1 MPSSISCSREDRK
14 VHKNVSTVRIILSSA
29 LKNAVLSIGTVA
41 AVAGAIVTA
50 LIPPLVLERIVNTL
64 TEGKRPGIMLVSA
77 YFGIILMAGLAE
89 SARES
94 LLSVFAQ
101 RITRSLRH
109 ELCGKLSRLD
119 TGCFVQQTPGEIVS
133 RFVGDVDTV
142 ENLFTGGII
151 GMTADLGK
159 IISILVV
166 VFIKAP
172 GLAWII
178 IALVPALY
186 IFTRVIQKRMLR
198 AQMDSRAAA
207 ASVSGFL
214 PETLHCIRTVHLLGR
229 EGFMRKRYD
238 EAIEEGYQ
246 ATERTNFYDS
256 VYSPVILIVS
266 AAVTALVFVLSAS
279 GNPSLRHLFG
289 MSAGTAVAVIS
300 YISQVFTPLE
310 SIGMEIQTV
319 QSAVAGVHRINDFLA
334 LSEKETGSAD
344 AEKSDLCISVNK
356 VDFAYTADTP
366 VLENISLNIREGE
379 HVTLTGRTGAG
390 KSTLFKL
397 LMGLYRPQKG
407 SVRIMG
413 REASDIP
420 DSEKRHLFGCVEQ
433 HFYAPPGTIE
443 EQITLFDPEI
453 TYEDAVKAAKLT
465 GLHAAI
471 MALPENY
478 KTMFSEAHFS
488 QGQRQLLAIARA
500 VAADPKILL
509 LDEITADLD
518 AETEHCVLA
527 ALRFAAGGRTV
538 VSISHRLYE
547 EKGSRR
553 VEIG

>member
-94 LLSVFAQ
+94 LLSVFGQ

-390 KSTLFKL
+390 KSTILKL
-397 LMGLYRPQKG
+397 LLGLYEPQGGEVLIHGRPAVT
-407 SVRIMG
+407 VR
-413 REASDIP
+413 EE
-420 DSEKRHLFGCVEQ
+420 EKRKLFGYVEQ
-433 HFYAPPGTIE
+433 IFHMVPGTVRD
-443 EQITLFDPEI
+443 QITLYDETIPA
-453 TYEDAVKAAKLT
+453 DRVKAVAELT
-465 GLHAAI
+465 GLDDVI
-471 MALPENY
+471 ESSENGYDTKCTPEL
-478 KTMFSEAHFS
+478 FS
-488 QGQRQLLAIARA
+488 QGQWQLLSIARA
-500 VAADPKILL
+500 AVAEPQMLL
-509 LDEITADLD
+509 FDEITANLD
-518 AETEHCVLA
+518 AETEKAVLL
-527 ALRFAAGGRTV
+527 ALKRVAKDRTV
-538 VSISHRLYE
+538 ISISHRTSAELGRIIYL
-547 EKGSRR
+547 
-553 VEIG
+553 

>member
-1 MPSSISCSREDRK
+1 M
-14 VHKNVSTVRIILSSA
+14 HKNVSTVRIILSSA
-29 LKNAVLSIGTVA
+29 LKNAVLSIGTIA

-89 SARES
+89 STRES
-94 LLSVFAQ
+94 LLSVFGQ

-142 ENLFTGGII
+142 EKLFTGGII
-151 GMTADLGK
+151 GMTADIGK
-159 IISILVV
+159 IISILTV

-172 GLAWII
+172 GLAWMI
-178 IALVPALY
+178 IALIPALY
-186 IFTRVIQKRMLR
+186 IFTRAIQQRMLC

-279 GNPSLRHLFG
+279 GNPSLRYLFG

-319 QSAVAGVHRINDFLA
+319 QSAVAGVHRIDDFLA
-334 LSEKETGSAD
+334 LSERETGSAA
-344 AEKSDLCISVNK
+344 AEKTDLCISVNE
-356 VDFAYTADTP
+356 VDFAYAADTP

-433 HFYAPPGTIE
+433 RFYAPPGTIE

-453 TYEDAVKAAKLT
+453 THDDAVKAAKLT

-488 QGQRQLLAIARA
+488 QGQRQLLAISRA
-500 VAADPKILL
+500 VASDPKILL

-527 ALRFAAGGRTV
+527 ALRSAAGGRTV

>member
-1 MPSSISCSREDRK
+1 M
-14 VHKNVSTVRIILSSA
+14 HKNVSTVRIILSFA

-64 TEGKRPGIMLVSA
+64 AEGNHPGIMLVSA

-94 LLSVFAQ
+94 LLSVFGQ

-151 GMTADLGK
+151 GMTADFGK
-159 IISILVV
+159 IISILAI

-172 GLAWII
+172 GLAWMI
-178 IALVPALY
+178 IALIPALY

-319 QSAVAGVHRINDFLA
+319 QSAVAGVHRIDDFLDF
-334 LSEKETGSAD
+334 SERETGSSA
-344 AEKSDLCISVNK
+344 AEKSDLCISVNG

-453 TYEDAVKAAKLT
+453 TYDDAVKAAKLT

-527 ALRFAAGGRTV
+527 ALRSAAGGRTV

>member
-1 MPSSISCSREDRK
+1 M
-14 VHKNVSTVRIILSSA
+14 HKNVSTVRIILSST

-94 LLSVFAQ
+94 LLSVFGQ

>member
-1 MPSSISCSREDRK
+1 M
-14 VHKNVSTVRIILSSA
+14 HKNVSTVRIILSSA

-64 TEGKRPGIMLVSA
+64 AEGNHPGIMLVSA

-94 LLSVFAQ
+94 LLSVFGQ

-151 GMTADLGK
+151 GMTADFGK
-159 IISILVV
+159 IISILAI

-172 GLAWII
+172 GLAWMI
-178 IALVPALY
+178 IALIPALY

-319 QSAVAGVHRINDFLA
+319 QSAIAGVHRIDDFLD
-334 LSEKETGSAD
+334 LSERETGSSA
-344 AEKSDLCISVNK
+344 AEKSDLCISVNG

-453 TYEDAVKAAKLT
+453 TYDDAVKAAKLT

-527 ALRFAAGGRTV
+527 ALRSAAGGRTV

>member
-1 MPSSISCSREDRK
+1 M
-14 VHKNVSTVRIILSSA
+14 HKNVSTVRIILSSA

-50 LIPPLVLERIVNTL
+50 LIPPLVLERILNTL

-94 LLSVFAQ
+94 LLSVFGQ

>member
-1 MPSSISCSREDRK
+1 M
-14 VHKNVSTVRIILSSA
+14 HKNVSTVRIILSSA
-29 LKNAVLSIGTVA
+29 LKNAVLSIGTIA

-94 LLSVFAQ
+94 LLSVFGQ

-334 LSEKETGSAD
+334 ISEKETGSAD

>member
-1 MPSSISCSREDRK
+1 M
-14 VHKNVSTVRIILSSA
+14 HKNVSTVRIILSSA

-64 TEGKRPGIMLVSA
+64 AEGNHPGIMLVSA

-94 LLSVFAQ
+94 LLSVFGQ

-151 GMTADLGK
+151 GMTADFGK
-159 IISILVV
+159 IISILAI

-172 GLAWII
+172 GLAWMI
-178 IALVPALY
+178 IALIPALY

-279 GNPSLRHLFG
+279 GNPSLRHLFS

-319 QSAVAGVHRINDFLA
+319 QSAVAGVHRIDDFLDF
-334 LSEKETGSAD
+334 SERETGSSA
-344 AEKSDLCISVNK
+344 AEKSDLCISVNG

-453 TYEDAVKAAKLT
+453 TYDDAVKAAKLT

-527 ALRFAAGGRTV
+527 ALRSAAGGRTV

>member
-1 MPSSISCSREDRK
+1 M
-14 VHKNVSTVRIILSSA
+14 HKNVSTVRIILSSA

-64 TEGKRPGIMLVSA
+64 AEGNHPGIMLVSA

-94 LLSVFAQ
+94 LLSVFGQ

-151 GMTADLGK
+151 GMTADFGK
-159 IISILVV
+159 IISILAI

-172 GLAWII
+172 GLAWMI
-178 IALVPALY
+178 IALIPALY

-319 QSAVAGVHRINDFLA
+319 QSAVAGVHRIDDFLD
-334 LSEKETGSAD
+334 LSERETGSSA
-344 AEKSDLCISVNK
+344 AEKSDLCISVNG

-413 REASDIP
+413 CEASDIP

-453 TYEDAVKAAKLT
+453 TYDDAVKAAKLT

-527 ALRFAAGGRTV
+527 ALRSAAGGRTV

>member
-1 MPSSISCSREDRK
+1 M
-14 VHKNVSTVRIILSSA
+14 HKNVSTVRIILSSA

-94 LLSVFAQ
+94 LLSVFGQ

-413 REASDIP
+413 REVSDIP

>member
-1 MPSSISCSREDRK
+1 M
-14 VHKNVSTVRIILSSA
+14 HKNVSTVRIILSSA
-29 LKNAVLSIGTVA
+29 LKNAVLSIGTIA

-64 TEGKRPGIMLVSA
+64 AEGKRLGIMLVSA
-77 YFGIILMAGLAE
+77 YFGIILIAGLAE

-94 LLSVFAQ
+94 LLSVFGQ

-151 GMTADLGK
+151 GMTADFGK
-159 IISILVV
+159 IISILAI

-172 GLAWII
+172 GLAWMI
-178 IALVPALY
+178 IALIPALY

-319 QSAVAGVHRINDFLA
+319 QSAVAGVHRIDDFLA
-334 LSEKETGSAD
+334 LSERDTGSAA
-344 AEKSDLCISVNK
+344 AEKSDLSISVNE

-413 REASDIP
+413 CEASDIP

-453 TYEDAVKAAKLT
+453 TYDDAVKASKLT

-527 ALRFAAGGRTV
+527 ALHSAAGGRTV

>member
-1 MPSSISCSREDRK
+1 MR
-14 VHKNVSTVRIILSSA
+14 KNVSTVQIILSSA
-29 LKNAVLSIGTVA
+29 LKNAVLSIGTIA

-94 LLSVFAQ
+94 LLSVFGQ

-159 IISILVV
+159 IISILAV

-172 GLAWII
+172 GLAWMI
-178 IALVPALY
+178 IALIPALY
-186 IFTRVIQKRMLR
+186 IFTRAIQKRMLR

-279 GNPSLRHLFG
+279 GNPSLRYLFG

-319 QSAVAGVHRINDFLA
+319 QSAVAGVHRIDDFLA
-334 LSEKETGSAD
+334 LPEKETGSAA
-344 AEKSDLCISVNK
+344 AEKSDLCISVND

-443 EQITLFDPEI
+443 EQITLFDPGI
-453 TYEDAVKAAKLT
+453 THDDAVKAAKLT

-527 ALRFAAGGRTV
+527 ALRSAAGGRTV

>member
-41 AVAGAIVTA
+41 EVAGAIVTA

-94 LLSVFAQ
+94 LLSVFGQ

-547 EKGSRR
+547 ENGSRR

>member
-1 MPSSISCSREDRK
+1 M
-14 VHKNVSTVRIILSSA
+14 HKNVSTVRIILSSA

-64 TEGKRPGIMLVSA
+64 AEGNHPGIMLVSA

-94 LLSVFAQ
+94 LLSVFGQ

-151 GMTADLGK
+151 GMTADFGK
-159 IISILVV
+159 IISILAI

-172 GLAWII
+172 GLAWMI
-178 IALVPALY
+178 IALIPALY

-319 QSAVAGVHRINDFLA
+319 QSAVAGVHRIDDFLD
-334 LSEKETGSAD
+334 LSERETGSSA
-344 AEKSDLCISVNK
+344 AEKSDLYISVNG

-453 TYEDAVKAAKLT
+453 TYDDAVKAAKLT

-527 ALRFAAGGRTV
+527 ALRSAAGGRTV

>member
-1 MPSSISCSREDRK
+1 M
-14 VHKNVSTVRIILSSA
+14 HKNVSTVRIILSSA

-94 LLSVFAQ
+94 LLSVFGQ

-207 ASVSGFL
+207 ASASGFL

>member
-1 MPSSISCSREDRK
+1 M
-14 VHKNVSTVRIILSSA
+14 
-29 LKNAVLSIGTVA
+29 
-41 AVAGAIVTA
+41 
-50 LIPPLVLERIVNTL
+50 LERIVNTL
-64 TEGKRPGIMLVSA
+64 AEGKRLGIMLVSA

-94 LLSVFAQ
+94 LLSVFGQ

-172 GLAWII
+172 GLAWMI
-178 IALVPALY
+178 IALIPALY

-319 QSAVAGVHRINDFLA
+319 QSAVAGVHRIGDFLA
-334 LSEKETGSAD
+334 LSERETGSAA
-344 AEKSDLCISVNK
+344 AEKSDLCISVNE

-366 VLENISLNIREGE
+366 ILENISLNIREGE

-453 TYEDAVKAAKLT
+453 TYDDAVKAAKLT

-527 ALRFAAGGRTV
+527 ALRSAAGGRTV

>member
-1 MPSSISCSREDRK
+1 M
-14 VHKNVSTVRIILSSA
+14 HKNVSTVRIILSSA
-29 LKNAVLSIGTVA
+29 LKNAVLSIGTIA

-64 TEGKRPGIMLVSA
+64 AEGKRPGIMLVSA

-94 LLSVFAQ
+94 LLSVFGQ

-465 GLHAAI
+465 GLHAADR
-471 MALPENY
+471 
-478 KTMFSEAHFS
+478 KS
-488 QGQRQLLAIARA
+488 
-500 VAADPKILL
+500 
-509 LDEITADLD
+509 
-518 AETEHCVLA
+518 
-527 ALRFAAGGRTV
+527 V
-538 VSISHRLYE
+538 V
-547 EKGSRR
+547 
-553 VEIG
+553 

>member
-1 MPSSISCSREDRK
+1 M
-14 VHKNVSTVRIILSSA
+14 HKNVSTVRIILSSA
-29 LKNAVLSIGTVA
+29 LKNAVLSIGTIA

-64 TEGKRPGIMLVSA
+64 AEGKRPGIMLVSA

-94 LLSVFAQ
+94 LLSVFGQ

-151 GMTADLGK
+151 GMTADFGK
-159 IISILVV
+159 IISILAI

-172 GLAWII
+172 GLAWMI
-178 IALVPALY
+178 IALIPALC
-186 IFTRVIQKRMLR
+186 IFTRVIQNRMLR
-198 AQMDSRAAA
+198 AQMDSRAPA

-319 QSAVAGVHRINDFLA
+319 QSAVAGVHRIDDFLA
-334 LSEKETGSAD
+334 LSERDTGSAA
-344 AEKSDLCISVNK
+344 AEKSDLSISVNE

-413 REASDIP
+413 CEASDIP

-453 TYEDAVKAAKLT
+453 TYDDAVKAAKLT

-527 ALRFAAGGRTV
+527 ALRSAAGGRTV

>member
-1 MPSSISCSREDRK
+1 M
-14 VHKNVSTVRIILSSA
+14 HKNVSTVRIILSSA

-94 LLSVFAQ
+94 LLSVFGQ

-198 AQMDSRAAA
+198 AQIDSRAAA

>member
-1 MPSSISCSREDRK
+1 M
-14 VHKNVSTVRIILSSA
+14 HKNVSTVRIILSSA
-29 LKNAVLSIGTVA
+29 LKNAVLSIGTIA

-94 LLSVFAQ
+94 LLSVFGQ

-142 ENLFTGGII
+142 EKLFTGGII
-151 GMTADLGK
+151 GMTADIGK
-159 IISILVV
+159 IISILAV

-172 GLAWII
+172 GLAWMI
-178 IALVPALY
+178 IALIPALY
-186 IFTRVIQKRMLR
+186 IFTRAIQKRMLR

-214 PETLHCIRTVHLLGR
+214 PETLHLLGR

-246 ATERTNFYDS
+246 AIERTNFYDS

-279 GNPSLRHLFG
+279 GNPSLRYLFG

-319 QSAVAGVHRINDFLA
+319 QSAVAGVHRIDDFLA
-334 LSEKETGSAD
+334 LSERETGSA
-344 AEKSDLCISVNK
+344 ATEKSDLCIAVNE

-433 HFYAPPGTIE
+433 HFYAPPATIE

-453 TYEDAVKAAKLT
+453 THDDAVKAAKLT

-488 QGQRQLLAIARA
+488 QGQRQLLAISRA

-527 ALRFAAGGRTV
+527 ALRSAAGGRTV

-547 EKGSRR
+547 EEGSRR

>member
-1 MPSSISCSREDRK
+1 M
-14 VHKNVSTVRIILSSA
+14 HKNVSTVRIILSSA
-29 LKNAVLSIGTVA
+29 LKNAVLSIGTIA

-94 LLSVFAQ
+94 LLSVFGQ

-159 IISILVV
+159 IISILAV

-172 GLAWII
+172 GLAWMI
-178 IALVPALY
+178 IALIPALY

-198 AQMDSRAAA
+198 AQMDSRTAA

-319 QSAVAGVHRINDFLA
+319 QSAVAGVHRIDDFLA
-334 LSEKETGSAD
+334 LPEKETGSAA
-344 AEKSDLCISVNK
+344 AEKSNLCISVNE

-453 TYEDAVKAAKLT
+453 TYDDAVKAAKLT

-478 KTMFSEAHFS
+478 KTMFSGAHFS
-488 QGQRQLLAIARA
+488 QGQRQLLAISRA

-527 ALRFAAGGRTV
+527 ALRSAAGGRTV

>member
-1 MPSSISCSREDRK
+1 M
-14 VHKNVSTVRIILSSA
+14 HKNVSTVRIILSSA

-94 LLSVFAQ
+94 LLSVFGQ

-443 EQITLFDPEI
+443 EQITLFDPES

>member
-1 MPSSISCSREDRK
+1 M
-14 VHKNVSTVRIILSSA
+14 HKNVSTVRIILSSA
-29 LKNAVLSIGTVA
+29 LKNAVLSIGTIA

-64 TEGKRPGIMLVSA
+64 AEGKRPGIMLVSA

-94 LLSVFAQ
+94 LLSVFGQ

-119 TGCFVQQTPGEIVS
+119 TGCFVKQTPGEIVS

-159 IISILVV
+159 IISILAI

-172 GLAWII
+172 GLAWMI
-178 IALVPALY
+178 IALIPTLY

-207 ASVSGFL
+207 ESVSGFL

-319 QSAVAGVHRINDFLA
+319 QSAVAGVRRIDDFLA
-334 LSEKETGSAD
+334 LSERETGSA
-344 AEKSDLCISVNK
+344 AVEKSDSCISVNE

-453 TYEDAVKAAKLT
+453 TYDDAVKAAKLT
-465 GLHAAI
+465 GLHAAT

-518 AETEHCVLA
+518 AETEYCVLA
-527 ALRFAAGGRTV
+527 ALRSAAGGRTV

>member
-1 MPSSISCSREDRK
+1 M
-14 VHKNVSTVRIILSSA
+14 HKNVSTVRIILSSA
-29 LKNAVLSIGTVA
+29 LKNAVLSIGTIA

-64 TEGKRPGIMLVSA
+64 TEGQRPGMMLVSA

-94 LLSVFAQ
+94 LLSVFGQ

-159 IISILVV
+159 IISILAV

-172 GLAWII
+172 GLAWMI
-178 IALVPALY
+178 IALIPALY

-319 QSAVAGVHRINDFLA
+319 QSAVASVHRIDDFLA
-334 LSEKETGSAD
+334 LPEKETGSAV
-344 AEKSDLCISVNK
+344 AEKSDLCISVNE

-420 DSEKRHLFGCVEQ
+420 DSEKRHLFGFVEQ

-453 TYEDAVKAAKLT
+453 TQDDAVKAAKLT

-500 VAADPKILL
+500 VAVDPKILL

-527 ALRFAAGGRTV
+527 ALRSAAGGRTV

>member
-1 MPSSISCSREDRK
+1 M
-14 VHKNVSTVRIILSSA
+14 HKNVSTVRIILSSA

-94 LLSVFAQ
+94 LLSVFGQ

-527 ALRFAAGGRTV
+527 ALRSAAGGRTV

>member
-1 MPSSISCSREDRK
+1 M
-14 VHKNVSTVRIILSSA
+14 HKNVSTVRIILSSA
-29 LKNAVLSIGTVA
+29 LKNAVLSIGTIA

-64 TEGKRPGIMLVSA
+64 AEGKCPGIMLVSA

-94 LLSVFAQ
+94 LLSVFGQ

-172 GLAWII
+172 GLAWMI
-178 IALVPALY
+178 IALIPALY

-319 QSAVAGVHRINDFLA
+319 QSAVAGVHRIDDFLA
-334 LSEKETGSAD
+334 LSERETGGSA
-344 AEKSDLCISVNK
+344 AEKSDSCISVNEI
-356 VDFAYTADTP
+356 DFAYTADTP

-397 LMGLYRPQKG
+397 LMGLYRPQEG

-453 TYEDAVKAAKLT
+453 TYDDAVKAAKLT

-527 ALRFAAGGRTV
+527 ALRSAAGGRTV

>member
-1 MPSSISCSREDRK
+1 M
-14 VHKNVSTVRIILSSA
+14 HKNVSTVRIILSSA

-89 SARES
+89 SERES
-94 LLSVFAQ
+94 LLSVFGQ

>member
-50 LIPPLVLERIVNTL
+50 LIPPLVLERILNTL

-94 LLSVFAQ
+94 LLSVFGQ

>member
-1 MPSSISCSREDRK
+1 M
-14 VHKNVSTVRIILSSA
+14 HKNVSTVRIILSSA

-64 TEGKRPGIMLVSA
+64 AEGNHPGIMLVSA

-94 LLSVFAQ
+94 LLSVFGQ

-151 GMTADLGK
+151 GMTADFGK
-159 IISILVV
+159 IISILAI

-172 GLAWII
+172 GLAWMI
-178 IALVPALY
+178 IALIPALY

-319 QSAVAGVHRINDFLA
+319 QSAVAGVHRIDDFLD
-334 LSEKETGSAD
+334 LSERETGSSA
-344 AEKSDLCISVNK
+344 AEKSDLCISVNG

-443 EQITLFDPEI
+443 EQITLFDPGI
-453 TYEDAVKAAKLT
+453 TYDDAVKAAKLT

-527 ALRFAAGGRTV
+527 ALRSAAGGRTV

>member
-1 MPSSISCSREDRK
+1 M
-14 VHKNVSTVRIILSSA
+14 HKNVSTVRIILSSA

-64 TEGKRPGIMLVSA
+64 TEGKRLGIMLVSA

-94 LLSVFAQ
+94 LLSVFGQ

-300 YISQVFTPLE
+300 YISQVFMPLE

>member
-1 MPSSISCSREDRK
+1 M
-14 VHKNVSTVRIILSSA
+14 HKNVSTVRIILSSA
-29 LKNAVLSIGTVA
+29 LKNAVLSIGTIA

-64 TEGKRPGIMLVSA
+64 AEGKCPGIMLVSA

-94 LLSVFAQ
+94 LLSVFGQ
-101 RITRSLRH
+101 RITRSLSH

-172 GLAWII
+172 GLAWMI
-178 IALVPALY
+178 IALIPALY

-238 EAIEEGYQ
+238 EALEEGYQ

-527 ALRFAAGGRTV
+527 ALRFASGGRTV

>member
-1 MPSSISCSREDRK
+1 M
-14 VHKNVSTVRIILSSA
+14 HKNVSTVRIILSSA
-29 LKNAVLSIGTVA
+29 LKNAVLSIGTIA

-64 TEGKRPGIMLVSA
+64 AEGKRPGIMLVSA

-89 SARES
+89 SAREG
-94 LLSVFAQ
+94 LLSVFGQ

-166 VFIKAP
+166 TFIKAP
-172 GLAWII
+172 GLAWMI
-178 IALVPALY
+178 IALIPALY

-279 GNPSLRHLFG
+279 GNLSLRHLFG

-319 QSAVAGVHRINDFLA
+319 QSAVAGVHRIDDFLA
-334 LSEKETGSAD
+334 LSEKETGSAA

-413 REASDIP
+413 HEASDIP

-433 HFYAPPGTIE
+433 HFYAPPATIE
-443 EQITLFDPEI
+443 EQITLFDPKI
-453 TYEDAVKAAKLT
+453 THDDAVKAAKLT

-488 QGQRQLLAIARA
+488 QGQRQLLAISRA

-527 ALRFAAGGRTV
+527 ALRSAAGGRTV

>member
-1 MPSSISCSREDRK
+1 M
-14 VHKNVSTVRIILSSA
+14 HKNVSTVRIILSSA

-64 TEGKRPGIMLVSA
+64 TEGKRLGIMLVSA

-94 LLSVFAQ
+94 LLSVFGQ

-151 GMTADLGK
+151 GMTADFGK
-159 IISILVV
+159 IISILAI

-172 GLAWII
+172 GLAWMI
-178 IALVPALY
+178 IALIPALY

-214 PETLHCIRTVHLLGR
+214 PKHCTVSAQCIFLVAKDLCGNVMMKQSR
-229 EGFMRKRYD
+229 R
-238 EAIEEGYQ
+238 GYQ

-289 MSAGTAVAVIS
+289 MSAGYSSRCDLV
-300 YISQVFTPLE
+300 YFTG
-310 SIGMEIQTV
+310 I
-319 QSAVAGVHRINDFLA
+319 
-334 LSEKETGSAD
+334 
-344 AEKSDLCISVNK
+344 
-356 VDFAYTADTP
+356 
-366 VLENISLNIREGE
+366 
-379 HVTLTGRTGAG
+379 
-390 KSTLFKL
+390 
-397 LMGLYRPQKG
+397 
-407 SVRIMG
+407 
-413 REASDIP
+413 
-420 DSEKRHLFGCVEQ
+420 
-433 HFYAPPGTIE
+433 YAT
-443 EQITLFDPEI
+443 
-453 TYEDAVKAAKLT
+453 
-465 GLHAAI
+465 
-471 MALPENY
+471 
-478 KTMFSEAHFS
+478 
-488 QGQRQLLAIARA
+488 
-500 VAADPKILL
+500 
-509 LDEITADLD
+509 
-518 AETEHCVLA
+518 
-527 ALRFAAGGRTV
+527 
-538 VSISHRLYE
+538 
-547 EKGSRR
+547 
-553 VEIG
+553 

>member
-1 MPSSISCSREDRK
+1 M
-14 VHKNVSTVRIILSSA
+14 HKNVSTVRIILSSA
-29 LKNAVLSIGTVA
+29 LKNAVLSIGTIA

-64 TEGKRPGIMLVSA
+64 AEGKRLGIMLVSA
-77 YFGIILMAGLAE
+77 YFGIILIAGLAE

-94 LLSVFAQ
+94 LLSVFGQ

-151 GMTADLGK
+151 GMTADFGK
-159 IISILVV
+159 IISILAI

-172 GLAWII
+172 GLAWMI
-178 IALVPALY
+178 IALIPALY

-319 QSAVAGVHRINDFLA
+319 QSAVAGVHRIDDFLA
-334 LSEKETGSAD
+334 LSERDTGSAA
-344 AEKSDLCISVNK
+344 AEKSDLSISVNK

-413 REASDIP
+413 CEASDIP

-453 TYEDAVKAAKLT
+453 TYDDAVKAAKLT

-527 ALRFAAGGRTV
+527 ALHSAAGGRTV

>member
-1 MPSSISCSREDRK
+1 M
-14 VHKNVSTVRIILSSA
+14 HKNVSTVRIILFSA
-29 LKNAVLSIGTVA
+29 LKNAVLSIGTIA

-64 TEGKRPGIMLVSA
+64 TEGNRLGIMLVSA

-94 LLSVFAQ
+94 LLSVFGQ

-166 VFIKAP
+166 TFIKAP
-172 GLAWII
+172 GLAWMI
-178 IALVPALY
+178 IALIPALY

-319 QSAVAGVHRINDFLA
+319 QSAVAGVHRIDDFLA
-334 LSEKETGSAD
+334 LSERETGSSA
-344 AEKSDLCISVNK
+344 AKKSDLCISVNE

-413 REASDIP
+413 CEASDIP

-453 TYEDAVKAAKLT
+453 TYDDAVKAAKLS

-527 ALRFAAGGRTV
+527 ALRSAAGGRTV

>member
-1 MPSSISCSREDRK
+1 M
-14 VHKNVSTVRIILSSA
+14 HKNVSTVRIILSSA

-94 LLSVFAQ
+94 LLSVFGQ

-538 VSISHRLYE
+538 VSISHRMYE